1 MRSIHLMISK
11 YDTFTSFDE
20 YTVDDTGKLV
30 LLDLEDGV
38 YYSREIP
45 LTPEGTSLLNEPV
58 ISKHYVAEGMVYLE
72 SVKYAT
78 KIRLEETKAPEGFYF
93 DDPNMSFE
101 VTPEYT
107 INQIALDRIN
117 NTVVVITNTG
127 IALHEIRPV
136 LYAAAAVLSA
146 GIISLVIYRKRFGKR

>member
-1 MRSIHLMISK
+1 
-11 YDTFTSFDE
+11 
-20 YTVDDTGKLV
+20 
-30 LLDLEDGV
+30 
-38 YYSREIP
+38 
-45 LTPEGTSLLNEPV
+45 
-58 ISKHYVAEGMVYLE
+58 MVYLE

-78 KIRLEETKAPEGFYF
+78 KIRLEEVQAPEGFYF

-101 VTPEYT
+101 VTSEYT

-117 NTVVVITNTG
+117 DTIVLIPNTG

-136 LYAAAAVLSA
+136 LYAVAAVLSA